1 MSTQE
6 RGRYFLIGIVVVVV
20 IFFWM
25 HLTRIDYMKSSQ
37 ELETVIKQKLLEAG
51 LTEKDLQE
59 TYNEEKAKGR
69 IKWIYFT
76 KKFRVSK
83 DFSFQNC
90 RSLIESR
97 VRTKRGRIIFSEINS
112 SGKTLTLKI
121 GIRKI
126 VTHLLIFERT
136 SALARI
142 AIIIDDFGFNKEA
155 MEEFLQLNYPITFSV
170 LPYLKYSKIAA
181 ELAHKSGKEVIL
193 HLPLQGVRNELNVN
207 VITISM
213 EKDEIEKKVEDEINQ
228 IPHIDGVSNHM
239 GSIVTADTEIMRV
252 ILEKIKGKRLF
263 FVDSKT
269 TGKSVGYNMARE
281 MGIKTGERKV
291 FLDIENPKDTGY
303 IKKQIWQLVKI
314 AKKDGEAIGIGHNR
328 IWTAYALK
336 EELPKMQIE
345 GIELI
350 FASQIVK

>member
-1 MSTQE
+1 MKIK
-6 RGRYFLIGIVVVVV
+6 RYIVIAIVIILV
-20 IFFWM
+20 IFFW
-25 HLTRIDYMKSSQ
+25 TRFPRIDYMKSSQ
-37 ELETVIKQKLLEAG
+37 ELETVIKQSLLEIG
-51 LTEKDLQE
+51 LTEKDLLE

-76 KKFRVSK
+76 KKFKVSK

-90 RSLIESR
+90 SGLIESR

-126 VTHLLIFERT
+126 VTHLLIFQRT

-170 LPYLKYSKIAA
+170 LPYLKYSKLAA

-213 EKDEIEKKVEDEINQ
+213 EKDEIEKKVEDGIKQ
-228 IPHIDGVSNHM
+228 IPHLEGVNNHM
-239 GSIVTADTEIMRV
+239 GSMVTPDTEIMKV
-252 ILEKIKGKRLF
+252 ILEKIKEKRLF

-269 TGKSVGYNMARE
+269 TGISVGYSIARE

-291 FLDIENPKDTGY
+291 FLDMENPDDTAY

-336 EELPKMQIE
+336 EELPKIQAE
-345 GIELI
+345 GIELV